1 VSRLRHLF
9 DLAQDGPDRFLAPFV
24 ATTRPRTF
32 GGQVAAQ
39 ALAAASTTVPDGFLA
54 HSLHAYFLREADP
67 ASPIELAVDRTR
79 EGRSFCTRQVSATQS
94 GRAVFAMLASFHVGD
109 DGPQRVDVRASA
121 PHPDEFPDIEPFE
134 GFQDNWPEWDIRR
147 VPGHDGPTEQFWV
160 RHREPLGDD
169 PLLQTLALT
178 YLSDLTL
185 LGVAI
190 TGDRHERLQM
200 ASLDHAMW
208 FHGAPKVDDWL
219 LFDQHSPC
227 TGEGRALTE
236 GRLYDLS
243 GRLVASVVQEGLM
256 RYLR

>member
-1 VSRLRHLF
+1 VTRLHQLF
-9 DLAQDGPDRFLAPFV
+9 ALEQESPDRFVAPFV

-39 ALAAASTTVPDGFLA
+39 ALAAASRTAPEGFLP

-67 ASPIELAVDRTR
+67 GRPIELAVERTR

-94 GRAVFAMLASFHVGD
+94 GRAVFTMLASFHVGD
-109 DGPQRVDVRASA
+109 DGPERVDVRAVA
-121 PHPDEFPDIEPFE
+121 PHPDDFPDDEPFL
-134 GFQDNWPEWDIRR
+134 GFRENWSDWDIRR
-147 VPGHDGPTEQFWV
+147 VPGHDGPTKQLWL
-160 RHREPLGDD
+160 RYREPLGDD

-178 YLSDLTL
+178 YLTDLTL

-190 TGDRHERLQM
+190 TGQHHDEVQM
-200 ASLDHAMW
+200 ASLDHAIW
-208 FHGAPKVDDWL
+208 FQRPARVDDWL

-227 TGEGRALTE
+227 TGGGRALTE